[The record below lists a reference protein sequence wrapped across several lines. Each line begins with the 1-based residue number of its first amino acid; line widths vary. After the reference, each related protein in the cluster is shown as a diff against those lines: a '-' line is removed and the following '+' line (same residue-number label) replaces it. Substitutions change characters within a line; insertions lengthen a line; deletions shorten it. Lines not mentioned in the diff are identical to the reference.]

1 MSVAVIVH
9 LPQRLRHSA
18 RKSSAMNKPTTLIL
32 GSNATQI
39 ELRGG
44 GSATIGQY
52 LNETV
57 VPTLALIDAGYDVV
71 LATPNGTKPILDAVS
86 DTVDHFGGDQAA
98 FDRARGF
105 FADARQMNEVQTL
118 RAVIDG
124 GLDRFAGVFVPGGH
138 APAVDLMQDADV
150 GAILR
155 HFHDAGKPTALLCH
169 GPVAILAALPE
180 AAAYRAALITGDAEK
195 AATLGADWIY
205 AGYGMT
211 VFSAS
216 EEKVAEEHLLK
227 GELYFDM
234 ERALRTAGGHVSV
247 TATNFAPNVV
257 VDRELITGQN
267 PSSDHLLASALV
279 DALDRVR
286 TTA

>member
-1 MSVAVIVH
+1 MTKATI
-9 LPQRLRHSA
+9 
-18 RKSSAMNKPTTLIL
+18 LIL

-71 LATPNGTKPILDAVS
+71 LATPNGTKPIIDAVS

-98 FDRARGF
+98 YDRARAF
-105 FADARQMNEVQTL
+105 FADAPRMNSVQTL
-118 RAVIDG
+118 RAVIEG

-138 APAVDLMQDADV
+138 APAVDLMQDADA
-150 GAILR
+150 GTILR
-155 HFHDAGKPTALLCH
+155 HFHEAGKPTALLCH

-180 AAAYRAALITGDAEK
+180 AAAYRAALAAGDTEQ
-195 AATLGADWIY
+195 AAALGQGWIY

-216 EEKVAEEHLLK
+216 EEKIAEQHLLG
-227 GELYFDM
+227 GELLFDM
-234 ERALRTAGGHVSV
+234 ERALRTAGGDVSV
-247 TATNFAPNVV
+247 SATDFATNVV

-267 PSSDHLLASALV
+267 PSSDHQLAAALI
-279 DALDRVR
+279 DALDRAR
-286 TTA
+286 ATA

>member
-1 MSVAVIVH
+1 MTKATI
-9 LPQRLRHSA
+9 
-18 RKSSAMNKPTTLIL
+18 LIL

-57 VPTLALIDAGYDVV
+57 VPTLALIEAGYDVV
-71 LATPNGTKPILDAVS
+71 LATPNGSKPIIDAVS

-98 FDRARGF
+98 YERSRRF
-105 FADARQMNEVQTL
+105 FADALQMNAVQTL
-118 RAVIDG
+118 RAVIEG

-150 GAILR
+150 GTILR
-155 HFHDAGKPTALLCH
+155 HFHATGKPTALLCH
-169 GPVAILAALPE
+169 GPVAILATLPE
-180 AAAYRAALITGDAEK
+180 AAAYRAALIAGDTAK
-195 AATLGADWIY
+195 AATLGKDWIY

-216 EEKVAEEHLLK
+216 EEKIAEEHLLG

-234 ERALRTAGGHVSV
+234 ERALKTAGGDVSV

-267 PSSDHLLASALV
+267 PSSDHQLATALV
-279 DALDRVR
+279 DALERSLS
-286 TTA
+286 TA

>member
-1 MSVAVIVH
+1 MTKGTI
-9 LPQRLRHSA
+9 
-18 RKSSAMNKPTTLIL
+18 LIL

-71 LATPNGTKPILDAVS
+71 LATPNGTKPIIDAVS

-98 FDRARGF
+98 YDRARTF
-105 FADARQMNEVQTL
+105 FADAPQMNNVQTL
-118 RAVIDG
+118 RAVIEG

-138 APAVDLMQDADV
+138 APAVDLMQDADA
-150 GAILR
+150 GTILR
-155 HFHDAGKPTALLCH
+155 HFHQAGKPTALLCH
-169 GPVAILAALPE
+169 GPVAVLAALPE
-180 AAAYRAALITGDAEK
+180 SAAYRAALASDDTEK
-195 AATLGADWIY
+195 TAALGQDWVY

-216 EEKVAEEHLLK
+216 EEKIAEQHLLG
-227 GELYFDM
+227 GELLFDM
-234 ERALRTAGGHVSV
+234 ERALRTAGGNVSV

-267 PSSDHLLASALV
+267 PASDHQLAAALV
-279 DALDRVR
+279 DALDR
-286 TTA
+286 AQG

>member
-1 MSVAVIVH
+1 MTKGTV
-9 LPQRLRHSA
+9 
-18 RKSSAMNKPTTLIL
+18 LIL

-57 VPTLALIDAGYDVV
+57 VPTLALIEAGYDVV
-71 LATPNGTKPILDAVS
+71 LATPNGTKPIIDAVS
-86 DTVDHFGGDQAA
+86 DTVDHFGGNQAAYDQA
-98 FDRARGF
+98 RAF
-105 FADARQMNEVQTL
+105 FADAPQMNSVQTL
-118 RAVIDG
+118 RAVIEG

-138 APAVDLMQDADV
+138 APAVDLIQDADA
-150 GAILR
+150 GIILR
-155 HFHDAGKPTALLCH
+155 HFHQAGKPTALLCH
-169 GPVAILAALPE
+169 GPVAVLAALPE
-180 AAAYRAALITGDAEK
+180 AAAYRAALAAGDTQK
-195 AATLGADWIY
+195 AAALGQDWVY

-216 EEKVAEEHLLK
+216 EEKIAEQHLLG
-227 GELYFDM
+227 GELLFDM
-234 ERALRTAGGHVSV
+234 ERALRTAGGNVSV

-267 PSSDHLLASALV
+267 PSSDHQLAAALV
-279 DALDRVR
+279 NALDR
-286 TTA
+286 ANG